1 MKSPPQDRCDV
12 AIVGGGVM
20 GCSVAYHLKSLDPG
34 VSVQVLERDPSYAA
48 ASSALSASSIRQQF
62 STPANIA
69 LSRYGLAFLRTAAD
83 ALAVDGE
90 RPEVGLQERGYLFLA
105 TPAGAPALREVNA
118 LQRDCGADIALL
130 PTQALARRFPWLA
143 TDDLQLGSLG
153 LSGEGWFDGHGLL
166 QALRRK
172 AKSLGVVF
180 RATEA
185 VGLRLA
191 GGRVAVVEC
200 ADGAAIA
207 CGALV
212 NAAGPHAARVA
223 RMAGLDLPVVPMRH
237 CVFVFECRD
246 PVEGAPLVIDP
257 GGTWFRPEGA
267 RFIAGA
273 PPRDPGAPENATLEV
288 DHAQFEEQIWP
299 ALAHRVPAFE
309 AVRVTGAWAGFY
321 EMNLFDHNALIG
333 PVPDL
338 PNLLLIN
345 GFSGHGLQQAPAAGL
360 ALAEML
366 LHGRSR
372 TLDVSALA
380 FERIAEGRRLREL
393 IVI

>member
-1 MKSPPQDRCDV
+1 MKASPPDPCDV

-20 GCSVAYHLKSLDPG
+20 GCSVAYHLKALDPR
-34 VSVQVLERDPSYAA
+34 VSVQVLERDPGYAT
-48 ASSALSASSIRQQF
+48 ASSTLSASSIRQQF

-69 LSRYGLAFLRTAAD
+69 LSRFGLDFLRGAAE
-83 ALAVDGE
+83 ALAVDGD

-105 TPAGAPALREVNA
+105 TPAGAPGLREVNA
-118 LQRDCGADIALL
+118 LQRGCGADIALL
-130 PTQALARRFPWLA
+130 APDALSRRFPWLA
-143 TDDLQLGSLG
+143 TDDLALGSLG

-166 QALRRK
+166 QALRSK

-185 VGLRLA
+185 VGLRLD
-191 GGRVAVVEC
+191 GGRVAAVEC
-200 ADGAAIA
+200 ADGSAVA

-212 NAAGPHAARVA
+212 NAAGPHAARVG
-223 RMAGLDLPVVPMRH
+223 RMAGVELPVVPMRH

-273 PPRDPGAPENATLEV
+273 PPRDPAAPENATLEV
-288 DHAQFEEQIWP
+288 DHAQFEDEIWP
-299 ALAHRVPAFE
+299 ALARRVPAFE
-309 AVRVTGAWAGFY
+309 AIRRTDAWAGFY

-333 PVPDL
+333 PVPGL

-380 FERIAEGRRLREL
+380 FERIAAGRRVREL
-393 IVI
+393 NVI